1 MIPLRDDNPTRS
13 TPVVNFA
20 LIALCVIVFLWEVT
34 LPEHLAEQAIY
45 QLGFI
50 PAVFFGRADL
60 AQHWITPE
68 MSIVTSMFLHGGW
81 LHLLGNMLY
90 LWIFGDNVEDRV
102 GHARYVLL
110 YLVCGSAAALAQG
123 FGDMSSTVP
132 MLGAS
137 GAISGVLGA
146 YIVLYPRAN
155 VLVAVPLLV
164 VFYTLRVPAW
174 LVLGMWFVVQLLS
187 SLSSQLSIS
196 SQQGGVAFGAHVG
209 GFIAGLLL
217 IRFFVRD
224 RRAYRY

>member
-20 LIALCVIVFLWEVT
+20 LIALCAIVFLWEVT
-34 LPEHLAEQAIY
+34 LPEGQAERAVY

-60 AQHWITPE
+60 AQRWIAPE
-68 MSIVTSMFLHGGW
+68 MSIVTSMFIHGGW

-110 YLVCGSAAALAQG
+110 YLVCGAVAALAQG
-123 FGDMSSTVP
+123 FADMSSTVP
-132 MLGAS
+132 MVGAS

-146 YIVLYPRAN
+146 YIVLYPRAK
-155 VLVAVPLLV
+155 VLVAVPLLI

-174 LVLGMWFVVQLLS
+174 LVLGMWFVAQLLS
-187 SLSSQLSIS
+187 TLSTQLSTS
-196 SQQGGVAFGAHVG
+196 TQQGAGVAFGAHVG

-224 RRAYRY
+224 RRAYR